1 MQKSFIPFAVGYVCI
16 IAGALLHIFE
26 FSWSVWLFGAGTVLA
41 IVSRMLSLPKTN
53 DRRVRRLYG
62 QLFIGALC
70 LLGSTYLMYIGHNA
84 WVLPL
89 LITSFI
95 DVWVSFRLK

>member
-1 MQKSFIPFAVGYVCI
+1 MQKTFIPFALGYVCV

-26 FSWSVWLFGAGTVLA
+26 WQWSVWLFGAGAVLA
-41 IVSRMLSLPKTN
+41 IISRMLSLPKTD

-62 QLFIGALC
+62 QLFLGALC
-70 LLGSTYLMYIGHNA
+70 LIGSAYLMYIGHGA

-89 LITSFI
+89 LLTSFI

>member
-1 MQKSFIPFAVGYVCI
+1 MQKTMIPFVVGYISI

-26 FSWSVWLFGAGTVLA
+26 WQWSVWLFGAGVVLS

-53 DRRVRRLYG
+53 DRRIRRLYG
-62 QLFIGALC
+62 QLFFGALC
-70 LLGSTYLMYIGHNA
+70 LMGSTYLMYIGHNA

-95 DVWVSFRLK
+95 DVWVSFRWK